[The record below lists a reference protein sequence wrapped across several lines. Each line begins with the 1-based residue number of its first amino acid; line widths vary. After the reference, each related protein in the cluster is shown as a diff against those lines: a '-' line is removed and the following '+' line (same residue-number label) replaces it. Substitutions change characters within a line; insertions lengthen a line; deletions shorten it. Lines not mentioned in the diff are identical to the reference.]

1 MIGSGPCTRRA
12 FLTRAAAT
20 VPLALAAPALLR
32 AQPSSAVNM
41 AGDFYLPVRPA
52 PKPGAVALLDGDAIN
67 TLERTLACPCPCT
80 LDIYTCRTTDVT
92 CTNSPAVH
100 RDVVRMVD
108 GGYSGDE
115 IVAELTDVYGERIL
129 MAPRKAG
136 FNLVAWFFPF
146 VAIGTG
152 AVAIAVLLRSWRNNA
167 RAAATLMA
175 DGTVRPIR
183 AQGTDE
189 EMARL
194 NAALRDDSR

>member
-1 MIGSGPCTRRA
+1 MAGGPCTRRA
-12 FLTRAAAT
+12 FLTHAAAT
-20 VPLALAAPALLR
+20 APLLLAAPTLLR
-32 AQPSSAVNM
+32 AQPSSTVNM
-41 AGDFYLPVRPA
+41 AGDFYIPVRPA
-52 PKPGAVALLDGDAIN
+52 PKPGAVASLDGEAIN

-92 CTNSPAVH
+92 CTNSPAIH

-115 IVAELTDVYGERIL
+115 IVAELTNVYGERIL
-129 MAPRKAG
+129 MAPRKSG
-136 FNLVAWFFPF
+136 FNLVAWFLPF

-152 AVAIAVLLRSWRNNA
+152 AVAIAVLLRTWRNNA

>member
-1 MIGSGPCTRRA
+1 MIAGGPRTRRA
-12 FLTRAAAT
+12 FLARAAAT
-20 VPLALAAPALLR
+20 VPLLVVAPALLR
-32 AQPSSAVNM
+32 AQPSSTVDM
-41 AGDFYLPVRPA
+41 AGDFYIPVRPA
-52 PKPGAVALLDGDAIN
+52 PKPGATASLDGDAIN

-92 CTNSPAVH
+92 CTNSPAIH

-115 IVAELTDVYGERIL
+115 IVAELTNVYGERIL
-129 MAPRKAG
+129 MAPRKSG
-136 FNLVAWFFPF
+136 FNLVAWFLPF

-152 AVAIAVLLRSWRNNA
+152 GVAIAVLLRSWRNNA
-167 RAAATLMA
+167 RASATLMT

-183 AQGTDE
+183 AQGSDE

>member
-1 MIGSGPCTRRA
+1 MMAGGACTRRA
-12 FLTRAAAT
+12 FLTHAAAAA
-20 VPLALAAPALLR
+20 PLLLATPALLR
-32 AQPSSAVNM
+32 AQPSTTVNM
-41 AGDFYLPVRPA
+41 AGDFYMPVRPA
-52 PKPGAVALLDGDAIN
+52 PKPGAVASLDGEAIN

-80 LDIYTCRTTDVT
+80 LDVYTCRTTDVT
-92 CTNSPAVH
+92 CTNSPAIH

-115 IVAELTDVYGERIL
+115 IVAELTNVYGQRIL
-129 MAPRKAG
+129 MAPRKSG
-136 FNLVAWFFPF
+136 FNLVAWFLPF

-152 AVAIAVLLRSWRNNA
+152 AVAIAVLLRTWRNNA

>member
-1 MIGSGPCTRRA
+1 VINGGPHSRRA
-12 FLTRAAAT
+12 FLAHAAVT
-20 VPLALAAPALLR
+20 VPLLLVAPTLLR
-32 AQPSSAVNM
+32 AQPSSTVNM
-41 AGDFYLPVRPA
+41 AGDFYMPVRPA
-52 PKPGAVALLDGDAIN
+52 PKPGAVASLDGDAIN

-92 CTNSPAVH
+92 CSNSPAIH

-108 GGYSGDE
+108 GGYSADE
-115 IVAELTDVYGERIL
+115 IVAELTNVYGERIL
-129 MAPRKAG
+129 MAPRKSG

-152 AVAIAVLLRSWRNNA
+152 GVVIAALLRSWRNNA
-167 RAAATLMA
+167 LASATLMA

>member
-1 MIGSGPCTRRA
+1 MIARGPCTRRA
-12 FLTRAAAT
+12 FLAHAAVT
-20 VPLALAAPALLR
+20 VPLLAVVPSVLG
-32 AQPSSAVNM
+32 AQSNSPVNM

-52 PKPGAVALLDGDAIN
+52 PKANAVALLDGDAIN

-92 CTNSPAVH
+92 CSNSPAIH

-115 IVAELTDVYGERIL
+115 IVAELTNVYGERIL
-129 MAPRKAG
+129 MAPRKSG
-136 FNLVAWFFPF
+136 FNLVAWFLPF

-152 AVAIAVLLRSWRNNA
+152 AVAIAMLLRTWRNNSL
-167 RAAATLMA
+167 AAATLMA

-183 AQGTDE
+183 PQGTAE

-194 NAALRDDSR
+194 NAALRDDPR

>member
-1 MIGSGPCTRRA
+1 VTAGGPQTRRA
-12 FLTRAAAT
+12 FLARAAAT
-20 VPLALAAPALLR
+20 VPLLLAAPALLR
-32 AQPSSAVNM
+32 AQPGSTVNM
-41 AGDFYLPVRPA
+41 AGDFYMPVRPA
-52 PKPGAVALLDGDAIN
+52 PRPGAVASLDGDAIN

-92 CTNSPAVH
+92 CSNSPAIH

-108 GGYSGDE
+108 GGYSADE
-115 IVAELTDVYGERIL
+115 IVAELTNVYGERIL

-136 FNLVAWFFPF
+136 FNLVAWFLPF

-152 AVAIAVLLRSWRNNA
+152 GVLIAALLRSWRNNA
-167 RAAATLMA
+167 LASATLMA

>member
-1 MIGSGPCTRRA
+1 MAGGPCTRRA
-12 FLTRAAAT
+12 FLTYAATT
-20 VPLALAAPALLR
+20 VPLLAVAPALLR
-32 AQPSSAVNM
+32 AQPSSTVNM
-41 AGDFYLPVRPA
+41 AGDFYIPVRPA
-52 PKPGAVALLDGDAIN
+52 PKANAVPTLDGDAIN

-92 CTNSPAVH
+92 CSNSPAIH

-115 IVAELTDVYGERIL
+115 IVAELTNVYGERIL
-129 MAPRKAG
+129 MAPRKSG
-136 FNLVAWFFPF
+136 FNLVAWFLPF

-152 AVAIAVLLRSWRNNA
+152 GVAITLLLRSWRNNA
-167 RAAATLMA
+167 RASATLMA

-194 NAALRDDSR
+194 DAALRDDSR

>member
-1 MIGSGPCTRRA
+1 M
-12 FLTRAAAT
+12 
-20 VPLALAAPALLR
+20 
-32 AQPSSAVNM
+32 
-41 AGDFYLPVRPA
+41 
-52 PKPGAVALLDGDAIN
+52 LDGDAIN

-92 CTNSPAVH
+92 CTNSPAIH

-115 IVAELTDVYGERIL
+115 IVAELTNVYGERIL
-129 MAPRKAG
+129 MAPRKTG

-152 AVAIAVLLRSWRNNA
+152 AVAIAALLRSWRNNA
-167 RAAATLMA
+167 LATATLQA

-183 AQGTDE
+183 ANGTDE

>member
-1 MIGSGPCTRRA
+1 VIASGPYTRRA
-12 FLTRAAAT
+12 FLAHAAVT
-20 VPLALAAPALLR
+20 VPLLAVAPSVLG
-32 AQPSSAVNM
+32 AQSSSPVNM
-41 AGDFYLPVRPA
+41 AGDFYIPVRPA
-52 PKPGAVALLDGDAIN
+52 PRPNAVTLLDSDAIN

-92 CTNSPAVH
+92 CSNSPAIH
-100 RDVVRMVD
+100 RDVARMVE

-115 IVAELTDVYGERIL
+115 IVAELINVYGERIL
-129 MAPRKAG
+129 MAPRKSG
-136 FNLVAWFFPF
+136 FNLVAWFLPF

-152 AVAIAVLLRSWRNNA
+152 AVAITVLLRSWRNNA

-183 AQGTDE
+183 PQGTDE

-194 NAALRDDSR
+194 DAALRDDSR